1 MLHYSHRY
9 ISSRLILRH
18 WSPSGKIA
26 SSHVALRCH
35 IRNFSNNNSKQKVV
49 SSRSQ
54 NSEASQ
60 QVKQLSFLQR
70 WMGPKEIPPRWTLP
84 WYGEMT
90 LICTVFAIAGSS
102 TMFMVRP
109 AMNKV
114 LGLKGSM
121 KEGPWTYRLSSF
133 FIMTPIYP
141 FVLVTV
147 GTIFGRH
154 LYFRH
159 FAVKMISRF
168 GIPPHMLGEKIFRE
182 TAKTFRKW

>member
-9 ISSRLILRH
+9 ISSQLILRH

-102 TMFMVRP
+102 TMFM
-109 AMNKV
+109 ASDHV
-114 LGLKGSM
+114 LFLIK
-121 KEGPWTYRLSSF
+121 KTSF
-133 FIMTPIYP
+133 MFIVFGFTRFANFLFCCR
-141 FVLVTV
+141 FVQQ
-147 GTIFGRH
+147 
-154 LYFRH
+154 
-159 FAVKMISRF
+159 
-168 GIPPHMLGEKIFRE
+168 
-182 TAKTFRKW
+182 